1 MRKYLRALYATAA
14 VAAAFLAVLAV
25 PGYFYHA

>member
-1 MRKYLRALYATAA
+1 MLKHLRALYVTAA
-14 VAAAFLAVLAV
+14 VAAVFLAVLAV